1 MSETKNKS
9 AVYLGRLSAKSRRE
23 EMGEEEFKKSMKALR
38 KMGTQKTILQ
48 EPPQDI
54 VDKP

>member
-9 AVYLGRLSAKSRRE
+9 AVHLGRLSANSRRE
-23 EMGEEEFKKSMKALR
+23 KMGEAEFKKSMKALR